1 MFVYNFVNYI
11 TYLKPKEKGFSATG
25 KSLVILIIEQRY
37 SQS

>member
-1 MFVYNFVNYI
+1 MFVYDFVNYI
-11 TYLKPKEKGFSATG
+11 TYLKSKEKGFSTPG